1 MIMKKLLTGNEA
13 IARGVYE
20 AGVSFASA
28 YPGTPSTEIL
38 ENVAKYDEIYSEW
51 APNEK
56 VAVEAAIG
64 ASMGGVRS
72 FAAMKMVGLNVAA
85 DPMFTFAYQ
94 GINGGMVF
102 VNADDP
108 GMHSSQN
115 EQDNRRYAKAMKIC
129 MFEPSDSQECL
140 DMVKAA
146 YDISEKYETPV
157 MLRLTT
163 RVDHSKSLVEL
174 GERRNVAAVPYIKQR
189 DRLDDVPA
197 VSKKRRYVVEE
208 REKKLQ
214 DYAEQSPFNYEEM
227 HDTKI
232 GIVASG
238 VAYMYAR
245 EALGEGASY
254 LKIGFSYP
262 LPIEKI
268 RAFAAKVDELYVVEE
283 LDPVME
289 EQLKAAGIACHGK
302 DVIPKIDELNPNIVA
317 AGILKKET
325 HGVSVPD
332 SSFVPRPPALCA
344 GCPHRGFFYE
354 LGQRRDTVMV
364 GDIGCYALGG
374 SAPLN
379 AKDLASCMGSAF
391 SVGHGLS
398 HAFSLSGQKKRVV
411 ACMGDSTF
419 FHTGMNALTEV
430 AYNGSNTI
438 CVVLDNRITGMT
450 GHQDNPGTGYNIK
463 GEPATRIDIEKVV
476 KALCIER
483 VRTVNPLDLK
493 AMKEALD
500 WAYAAEDE
508 ASVII
513 TKWPCVLKKFSK
525 EDKEQFDLD
534 RTPCVI
540 DAEKCIGCRKCLAT
554 GCPALRYDSETK
566 KSSINQTDCVGCT
579 VCLQVCPVQAISR
592 KGDE

>member
-94 GINGGMVF
+94 GINGGLVF

-317 AGILKKET
+317 AGILKKEK

-438 CVVLDNRITGMT
+438 CVILDNRITGMT

-476 KALCIER
+476 KALGIER

-540 DAEKCIGCRKCLAT
+540 NAEKCIGCRKCLAT